1 MTIRPFHPKDRAA
14 IDKLAIKL
22 HAYFAQVDDTA
33 ESLSFAS
40 SRDARDYM
48 QRMIDDSENM
58 DGAIY
63 VAEKNGQVVGFIQ
76 GVIID
81 HQPGQDAVFDAVH
94 APRKDGWIG
103 LLYVESEQRGSGIGR
118 ALLDE
123 MKRYFQSKNCDTL
136 RLKVL
141 SGNQRAIAFYEK
153 YGLTAHEVEMAKKLK
168 W

>member
-14 IDKLAIKL
+14 IDELAIKL
-22 HAYFAQVDDTA
+22 HAYFAQVDDMA
-33 ESLSFAS
+33 ESLPFAS
-40 SRDARDYM
+40 PRDAHGYM
-48 QRMIDDSENM
+48 QRMIDDSEDM

-81 HQPGQDAVFDAVH
+81 HQSSQDTVFDAVH

-103 LLYVESEQRGSGIGR
+103 LLYVEPEQCGGGIGR

-123 MKRYFQSKNCDTL
+123 MKHYFQSKNCDTL

-153 YGLTAHEVEMAKKLK
+153 YGLMAHEVEMAKKLR
-168 W
+168 

>member
-14 IDKLAIKL
+14 IDELAIKL
-22 HAYFAQVDDTA
+22 HAYFAQVDDMA
-33 ESLSFAS
+33 ESLPFAS
-40 SRDARDYM
+40 LRDAHGYM
-48 QRMIDDSENM
+48 QRMVDDSDDM

-63 VAEKNGQVVGFIQ
+63 VAEENGQVVGFIQ

-94 APRKDGWIG
+94 TPRKDGWIG
-103 LLYVESEQRGSGIGR
+103 LLYVEPEQRGSGIGR

-153 YGLTAHEVEMAKKLK
+153 YGFTAREVEMITKLQ
-168 W
+168 

>member
-1 MTIRPFHPKDRAA
+1 MTIRPFRPKDRAA

-33 ESLSFAS
+33 ESLSFANL
-40 SRDARDYM
+40 RDAHGYM

-58 DGAIY
+58 NGAIY
-63 VAEKNGQVVGFIQ
+63 VAEENGQVVGFIQ

-81 HQPGQDAVFDAVH
+81 HRPGRDVIFDAVH
-94 APRKDGWIG
+94 APRKGGWIG
-103 LLYVESEQRGSGIGR
+103 LLYVEPEQRGSGIGQ

-141 SGNQRAIAFYEK
+141 SGNQPAIAFYEK
-153 YGLTAHEVEMAKKLK
+153 YGLTAREVEMITKLR
-168 W
+168 

>member
-22 HAYFAQVDDTA
+22 HAHFAQVDDTA
-33 ESLSFAS
+33 ESLPFANL
-40 SRDARDYM
+40 RDAHDYM

-58 DGAIY
+58 NGAMYI
-63 VAEKNGQVVGFIQ
+63 AEENGQVVGFIQ

-81 HQPGQDAVFDAVH
+81 HQPGVFDAVH

-103 LLYVESEQRGSGIGR
+103 LLYVKPEQRGSGIGR

-153 YGLTAHEVEMAKKLK
+153 YGLTAREVEMVTKLR
-168 W
+168 

>member
-1 MTIRPFHPKDRAA
+1 MR
-14 IDKLAIKL
+14 
-22 HAYFAQVDDTA
+22 
-33 ESLSFAS
+33 
-40 SRDARDYM
+40 
-48 QRMIDDSENM
+48 RMIDDSEDM

-63 VAEKNGQVVGFIQ
+63 VAEENGQVVGFIQ

-81 HQPGQDAVFDAVH
+81 HQPGQDTVFDAVH

-103 LLYVESEQRGSGIGR
+103 LLYVEPEQRGSGVGR

-141 SGNQRAIAFYEK
+141 SGNQPAIAFYEK
-153 YGLTAHEVEMAKKLK
+153 YSLTAREIEMVTKLR
-168 W
+168 

>member
-1 MTIRPFHPKDRAA
+1 MTIRPFHPKDRTA
-14 IDKLAIKL
+14 IDELAIKL
-22 HAYFAQVDDTA
+22 HAHFAQVDDMA
-33 ESLSFAS
+33 ESLPFAS
-40 SRDARDYM
+40 PRDAHGCM

-58 DGAIY
+58 NGAMY
-63 VAEKNGQVVGFIQ
+63 VAEDSGQVIGLIQ

-94 APRKDGWIG
+94 TPRKDGWIG
-103 LLYVESEQRGSGIGR
+103 LLYGEPEQRSSGVGR

-141 SGNQRAIAFYEK
+141 SGNQPAIAFYEK
-153 YGLTAHEVEMAKKLK
+153 YGLTAREIEMVTKLR
-168 W
+168 

>member
-1 MTIRPFHPKDRAA
+1 MTIRPFHPEDRTA

-33 ESLSFAS
+33 ESLPFTNL
-40 SRDARDYM
+40 RDAHSYM
-48 QRMIDDSENM
+48 QQMINDSENM
-58 DGAIY
+58 NGAIY
-63 VAEKNGQVVGFIQ
+63 VAEESGPVVGLIQ

-81 HQPGQDAVFDAVH
+81 HQPGQDVVFDAVH

-103 LLYVESEQRGSGIGR
+103 LLYVKPEQRGSGIGR

-141 SGNQRAIAFYEK
+141 SGNQPAMAFYEK
-153 YGLTAHEVEMAKKLK
+153 YGLTAREVEMITKLQ
-168 W
+168 